1 MTQGAPKKFTSVGV
15 QTDSSSKDE
24 GKVLAPSKQTQTQT
38 VKASSPQR
46 QKKTSL
52 TKETLGEVKSLSQKA
67 VTKKQ
72 TNNNNQNKN
81 DKGPT
86 PGNPLTALSVEPD
99 GESDMDTENS
109 SAGLES
115 RSRSISPKNTHKGG
129 SKRRSGSRKKK
140 PS

>member
-1 MTQGAPKKFTSVGV
+1 MALAICGCRSFRVLVTKK
-15 QTDSSSKDE
+15 
-24 GKVLAPSKQTQTQT
+24 TQTQT
-38 VKASSPQR
+38 AKASSPQG
-46 QKKTSL
+46 QKKTSLTKTTL

-72 TNNNNQNKN
+72 TNNQNKN

-86 PGNPLTALSVEPD
+86 PGNPFTALSVEPD

-129 SKRRSGSRKKK
+129 SKRRSVSRKKK